1 MISSQGDLSS
11 EVGALSSD
19 LKTDGTTAVN
29 DIVSSTDALI
39 EAIKTEITVTKR
51 SDYDAAASETAT
63 ALGDATTT
71 LCSTKLDSE
80 NWTTNKDAAE
90 AAINE
95 VSAQFTSEF
104 ESIFSSFS
112 TEVDTLT
119 TTSKQDVIDIGTSL
133 LE

>member
-1 MISSQGDLSS
+1 M
-11 EVGALSSD
+11 
-19 LKTDGTTAVN
+19 KTDGTTAVN
-29 DIVSSTDALI
+29 DIVSSSDALI

-90 AAINE
+90 AAIDE

-104 ESIFSSFS
+104 ESIFDSFS